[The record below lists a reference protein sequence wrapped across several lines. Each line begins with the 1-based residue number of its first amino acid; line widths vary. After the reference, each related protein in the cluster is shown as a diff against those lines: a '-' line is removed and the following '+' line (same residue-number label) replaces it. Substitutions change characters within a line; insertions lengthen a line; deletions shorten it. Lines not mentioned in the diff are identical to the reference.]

1 MATWTYQIGARMSND
16 EEIRAGLKNAG
27 VPEFVFG
34 TTLLKEN
41 APALREMV
49 ETKTLVRPTSAR
61 GVFIHPAK
69 PAQITQ
75 ARKLFYLTAKELFL
89 TGVTVCCIPLSRL
102 MEALTTDDFVGEA
115 SRVERVRMVLIL
127 DFYEEG
133 AAFPFNPSEA
143 ARLRTWVRKRFEAG
157 NAVSFLSDVP
167 LSRCSAWW
175 PQSFLGFINDN
186 VIIHSV

>member
-1 MATWTYQIGARMSND
+1 MATWIYQIGVRMGND
-16 EEIRAGLKNAG
+16 EEIRSGLRNAG

-41 APALREMV
+41 APTLRAMV
-49 ETKTLVRPTSAR
+49 EAKELVRPTSAR
-61 GVFIHPAK
+61 GVYMHPAK

-102 MEALTTDDFVGEA
+102 MEALSTDDFVGEA
-115 SRVERVRMVLIL
+115 SRVERVRMVMVL
-127 DFYEEG
+127 DFYEDG
-133 AAFPFNPSEA
+133 AAFPFTPAEA
-143 ARLRTWVRKRFEAG
+143 AKLRAWVRNRFEAG